1 LSGWG
6 WGVEGKKRIK
16 NLLSQGRSKVELS
29 FERMLHLHLMDAVD
43 IAGDD
48 RSQEKLMA
56 QIRSRILFLVI
67 EIHTTRLCEQ
77 SRPQTDQRTKKRQ
90 RRTYLS
96 LNVRYI
102 IACLESVLASE
113 IFSRDNENKSS
124 ESFERFTASS

>member
-1 LSGWG
+1 
-6 WGVEGKKRIK
+6 
-16 NLLSQGRSKVELS
+16 
-29 FERMLHLHLMDAVD
+29 MLHLHLMDAVD